1 MAYSTSSYRPHK
13 RTVRCSY
20 CGERG
25 HNRAGCEAH
34 KERIE
39 TLRKEHGDDHYNVR
53 SYDQKKARKASKAK
67 VRKCS
72 YCDTVGHNR
81 ATCPELKTHIAETKA
96 SNAVFRQRLN
106 DCFVGLGF
114 GIGAIVS
121 SGRDVKRVE
130 GTTGDYWNVPQVVT
144 SINWDSL
151 NYWNNNYSYFDD
163 ETAPFFMKPIAE
175 MARNAASRGAWI
187 KDRDVMTMVLNAERA
202 ELFLSEEQNWRS
214 KDVDYY
220 FVQIQSPVPAT
231 EPPCAWLD
239 GGGAEIKKAYKDRQF
254 YQGAI

>member
-1 MAYSTSSYRPHK
+1 MAYSKPSYSPRK

-25 HNRAGCEAH
+25 HNRAGCSQF

-39 TLRKEHGDDHYNVR
+39 KLRAEQGDDHYTVR
-53 SYDQKKARKASKAK
+53 CYDQKKARKASKAK
-67 VRKCS
+67 TRKCS

-81 ATCPELKTHIAETKA
+81 ATCPKLKEHMAETKA
-96 SNAVFRQRLN
+96 SNAVFRKRLN
-106 DCFVGLGF
+106 DCFAGIGF

-121 SGRDVKRVE
+121 CGRHKEPVE
-130 GTTGDYWNVPQVVT
+130 GTADDYWNVPQVVT
-144 SINWDSL
+144 QINWRAL
-151 NYWNNNYSYFDD
+151 NHWNDNYSYFDAD
-163 ETAPFFMKPIAE
+163 TAPYFTKNIS
-175 MARNAASRGAWI
+175 RLTTGGQSRGCWM
-187 KDRDVMTMVLNAERA
+187 KDRDVMTLVLGTQQA

-220 FVQIQSPVPAT
+220 FVQIESQVPAT

-239 GGGAEIKKAYKDRQF
+239 GGADIIKQIYKDRQSW
-254 YQGAI
+254 QGAI